1 MARLLQQHWAGL
13 LGLLLISVL
22 AWNMAGWTWH
32 FAGPRAPGLL
42 SDTVRGDT
50 GASVDAILARH
61 LFGQA
66 GSVAAQPAA
75 QTQTTLSLRLRGV
88 FAGLGVAIINADGK
102 TDQAFR
108 AGDELMPGVTLQGV
122 YPEHVEL
129 LHGGVPERLDLYQ
142 DTAAAAL
149 VSSALTVRTMGA
161 GHYAVARNELVRAI
175 QDPKLLANSGQV
187 ANEPGG
193 GVMLRQV
200 VPGGLLA
207 QLGFMQGDVI
217 TRLNSKQLGNAGDL
231 AGVAEL
237 LAQPGTIE
245 VEGRRGGQP
254 LRMSYTVQQ

>member
-1 MARLLQQHWAGL
+1 MARLQQHWAGL

-22 AWNMAGWTWH
+22 AWNMARWTWH
-32 FAGPRAPGLL
+32 FAGLGAPRVLV
-42 SDTVRGDT
+42 DTVRGD
-50 GASVDAILARH
+50 ASVSVDAILARH

-66 GSVAAQPAA
+66 GNAVEQPAA
-75 QTQTTLSLRLRGV
+75 QTQTTLSLHLRGV

-142 DTAAAAL
+142 NTAAAAL
-149 VSSALTVRTMGA
+149 VSSALTVRTVGA
-161 GHYAVARNELVRAI
+161 GRYSVARNELVKAI

-187 ANEPGG
+187 ANAPGG

-231 AGVAEL
+231 AGLVAL
-237 LAQPGTIE
+237 LAQPGTLQ
-245 VEGRRGGQP
+245 VEGQRGGQP
-254 LRMSYTVQQ
+254 LHMDYTVQQ